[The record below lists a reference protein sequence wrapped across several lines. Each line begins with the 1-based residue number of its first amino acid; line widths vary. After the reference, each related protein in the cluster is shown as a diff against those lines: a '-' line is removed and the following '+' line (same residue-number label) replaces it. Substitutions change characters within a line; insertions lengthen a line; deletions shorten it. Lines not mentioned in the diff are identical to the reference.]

1 MSMLSMRD
9 IKRRIRAIKNIQQI
23 TRAMKMVA
31 AAKLR
36 RSQAQLLSP
45 RPYFQK
51 LEEVIGKL
59 ASAPEAR
66 NLPLIAE
73 REVKRVGY
81 VVITS
86 DRGLAGPYNSNIIR
100 VAEAALLQEHRD
112 CSMVLIGKKGWQFFR
127 RYPFELLEVVT
138 DIGDEPTLLQAREI
152 SSKLVE
158 FFLKKRVDEIQL
170 VYMHFI
176 SALRHMPK
184 VDQFLPIIPAPLPER
199 VREREYLYEPEPLKV
214 LEYLLPRYCEMRI
227 YQALLE
233 AKASE
238 HAARMMAM
246 ENASKNAEEMIDQ
259 LTLSFN
265 KARQA
270 AITKEILEVVTGAEA
285 LKWQGQI

>member
-36 RSQAQLLSP
+36 RSQGQLLSS

-51 LEEVIGKL
+51 LEEVIGRL

>member
-1 MSMLSMRD
+1 MLSMRD

-36 RSQAQLLSP
+36 RSQGQLLSS

-51 LEEVIGKL
+51 LEEVIGRL

-112 CSMVLIGKKGWQFFR
+112 RSMVLIGKKGWQFFR